1 MGDTVHEESILLIG
15 PPHVGKSR
23 ISYLLSDKT
32 KLPLVSLSDKREEHY
47 RALNYDKN
55 YASKLKR
62 EAGELAKYKYT
73 KPFEA
78 YHVEKSLD
86 NLDKSAI
93 VAFEPSQTVYEDQTL
108 FDNVFKMI
116 KKFKNI
122 ILLLPDVDMLESWQL
137 INKISKIPANSDL
150 SKLNWHLVSSSC
162 NVNLATDI
170 IYTLGKTEEELT
182 DEIINVV
189 EKKKQG
195 EVKVA

>member
-1 MGDTVHEESILLIG
+1 MGDMVHENSILLIG
-15 PPHVGKSR
+15 PPHVGKNK
-23 ISYLLSDKT
+23 ISNLLSEKT
-32 KLPLVSLSDKREEHY
+32 NLPLVSLSDKREEHY
-47 RALNYDKN
+47 LALNYDKK

-78 YHVEKSLD
+78 YHVEKALGSLTT
-86 NLDKSAI
+86 SAI
-93 VAFEPSQTVYEDQTL
+93 VALDPSQTVYEDQNL
-108 FDNVFKMI
+108 FDSVFKII

-122 ILLLPDVDMLESWQL
+122 ILLLPDVDMLGSWQL
-137 INKISKIPANSDL
+137 INKISKIPIDSEL

-182 DEIINVV
+182 DEIINAV
-189 EKKKQG
+189 EKKRG
-195 EVKVA
+195 EEVKVA